1 MNIYMQIYVQINY
14 IRVHLLLIFALK
26 TNDYV
31 KKIIINKYAIGGI
44 GKKWEKK
51 YLKY

>member
-26 TNDYV
+26 KMMYV
-31 KKIIINKYAIGGI
+31 KIIIIIIIIINMS
-44 GKKWEKK
+44 
-51 YLKY
+51 